1 MTINEFWTKR
11 FLFGLAA
18 GILIITCSVLLLWL
32 EKRKS
37 KYYDERQLLAQNK
50 AYKYSFFFLL
60 FYNAVCLFLN
70 SSETIKWA
78 TPIASLLIGITL
90 TAIIFNVTCIFNDA
104 YIGFNQKAPR
114 YNILFLILGALQT
127 FIFID
132 EIKMGKSIFTDGLIN
147 ENIIFLCS
155 VIFPLSIP
163 VAQFAKKHFCKKE
176 DNEE

>member
-1 MTINEFWTKR
+1 MTINEFWTKIL
-11 FLFGLAA
+11 LFGLI
-18 GILIITCSVLLLWL
+18 GGLIIAFFVFLLWQ

-70 SSETIKWA
+70 SLETIKWA

-90 TAIIFNVTCIFNDA
+90 TAIIFDVTCIFNNA
-104 YIGFNQKAPR
+104 FIGFNQKASS

-127 FIFID
+127 FFFID
-132 EIKMGKSIFTDGLIN
+132 AIKIGKSIFTDGLIN
-147 ENIIFLCS
+147 ENIMYPCLAIFS
-155 VIFPLSIP
+155 LSIP